1 MTDLQA
7 EIWQFLLERFIG
19 VENAKPCETILVR
32 FNPIRKKEI
41 SDREFRET
49 VSQLVTVYKTAICT
63 SPTRGYNM
71 ARTMSEKS
79 ADLVAYEIFKLIMNQ
94 AQLFRLRNSGLFQPE
109 GIARK

>member
-1 MTDLQA
+1 MISADLA
-7 EIWQFLLERFIG
+7 FFPSASRCRPKAG
-19 VENAKPCETILVR
+19 TILVR

-79 ADLVAYEIFKLIMNQ
+79 ADLVAYDSLN
-94 AQLFRLRNSGLFQPE
+94 
-109 GIARK
+109 

>member
-7 EIWQFLLERFIG
+7 EIWQFLLERFIR
-19 VENAKPCETILVR
+19 VENAKPSGTILVR

-49 VSQLVTVYKTAICT
+49 VSQPVTTRRRSVRT
-63 SPTRGYNM
+63 PTRGYNM
-71 ARTMSEKS
+71 AQTMSEKS
-79 ADLVAYEIFKLIMNQ
+79 ADLVAYEVFKLITNQ
-94 AQLFRLRNSGLFQPE
+94 AQLFQRQNSGLLQPE

>member
-7 EIWQFLLERFIG
+7 EIRQFLLERFIG
-19 VENAKPCETILVR
+19 VENPILVR
-32 FNPIRKKEI
+32 FNPIRKREI

-79 ADLVAYEIFKLIMNQ
+79 ADLVAYEFFKLITNQ
-94 AQLFRLRNSGLFQPE
+94 AQLFQLRNSGLFQPE